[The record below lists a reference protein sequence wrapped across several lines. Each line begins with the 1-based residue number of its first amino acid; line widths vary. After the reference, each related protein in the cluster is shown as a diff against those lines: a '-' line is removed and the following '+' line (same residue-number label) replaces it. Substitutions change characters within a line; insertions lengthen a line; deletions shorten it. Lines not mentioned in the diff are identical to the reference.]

1 MAEVDYLIL
10 GAGPAGCRAAQAIRR
25 RDTSGRVVI
34 LTEESVPFTNRIVLS
49 KEFLKSDQLAPEQAV
64 AIPAGALERLGVEL
78 RIGCRISRLD
88 PEGAVVEL
96 ADGERVAYRRCLVA
110 TGARPLALPVPGFDL
125 PGVHTLRTLDDAL
138 ALRRAAESADRAVVI
153 GGGLIGAEV
162 GCALATR
169 GVKVTLVA
177 RESWLWGHLAPE
189 PVGRAAGRELERG
202 GVGLRMERLVTE
214 IHAAGRELAVEMA
227 SGEVL
232 RAPLVVAG
240 VGVRTNVDFLAGS
253 PLVEPTGGVRVDARL
268 RTSAPGL
275 SAAGDVAAF
284 DDPLFGVR
292 HRVEHWLHAQ
302 HQGRL
307 AGENMTGDEKVYARV
322 SSYDTRLFD
331 LPVTVVG
338 APDLADRWTEAG
350 ISNDEKL
357 TALGWREER
366 LVAAYLLGSKAGTE
380 DIVKR
385 IESGVEPVEGKLS
398 PRPGRGSP

>member
-1 MAEVDYLIL
+1 MGEVDYLIL
-10 GAGPAGCRAAQAIRR
+10 GAGPAGCRAAQTIRR

-34 LTEESVPFTNRIVLS
+34 LTEEPVPFTNRIVLS
-49 KEFLKSDQLAPEQAV
+49 KEFLKSDLLTPEQAV
-64 AIPAGALERLGVEL
+64 AIPAGALDRLGVEL
-78 RIGCRISRLD
+78 RIGRRISRLD
-88 PEGAVVEL
+88 PEDAVVEL
-96 ADGERVAYRRCLVA
+96 ADGELIAYRRCLIA

-138 ALRRAAESADRAVVI
+138 ALRRAAQCAARAVVI

-162 GCALATR
+162 ACALAAR
-169 GVKVTLVA
+169 GMEVTLVA
-177 RESWLWGHLAPE
+177 REFWLWGHLAPE

-202 GVGLRMERLVTE
+202 GVGLHMERVVTA
-214 IHAAGRELAVEMA
+214 IHADGSDLAVETA

-253 PLVEPTGGVRVDARL
+253 ELLEPTGGVRVDARL
-268 RTSAPGL
+268 RTTAPGL
-275 SAAGDVAAF
+275 WAAGDVAAF

-307 AGENMTGDEKVYARV
+307 AGENMMGDEKVYARV
-322 SSYDTRLFD
+322 SAYDTRLFD

-338 APDLADRWTEAG
+338 APDLADRWTEAE
-350 ISNDEKL
+350 ISSDERV

-366 LVAAYLLGSKAGTE
+366 LVAAYLLGSKAATG
-380 DIVKR
+380 DMVKR
-385 IESGVEPVEGKLS
+385 IESGAESVEEKLS
-398 PRPGRGSP
+398 PRPGPGSR